1 MFRLVFHEIRLFF
14 MLAFLLL
21 MCNTSYAQLQRSLTI
36 KVRFK
41 IEEGDLKDSYLVIA
55 KQGGSSQTLPGTS
68 SFKVDLDFNATYVL
82 SFNKPGYVTKKIEL
96 NTTMDDERRSQGVHF
111 VDFVV
116 VLFKQYDG
124 VNIVVFNQPVGKFQY
139 SKRMDDFDFDTD
151 YTKSIRSAIED
162 AEKELKKKQEEEKRN
177 PKPPPKDTTLAK
189 VNKPV
194 IEEKKPEVIA
204 ENKKP
209 VEEPKKPMEKQKAE
223 ETPPVSNNDKFG
235 NNNTENDEKKKA
247 PASGGEDE
255 RNDLKGKEGSD
266 NGNGL
271 AAKQGDDEKKQ
282 LTGGEGNDS
291 GNDKTATG
299 GTDKLK
305 ESDTGTG
312 SDKVKSNSVSS
323 GDDKTTNEKNKED
336 VIAPQKKIQEEN
348 GADSSN
354 PLAQR
359 EEGKDNLNTKANMQ
373 TGRDD
378 YVESKKEMVKEKDD
392 VIFAAAPTVE
402 VKVDREEINEDKRT
416 ILNVWVTKGNR
427 TVLYTRIKY
436 SWGGV
441 FYFKDTKTS
450 ISEHYFNH
458 AIAGN

>member
-1 MFRLVFHEIRLFF
+1 

-194 IEEKKPEVIA
+194 IEEK
-204 ENKKP
+204 N
-209 VEEPKKPMEKQKAE
+209 
-223 ETPPVSNNDKFG
+223 
-235 NNNTENDEKKKA
+235 
-247 PASGGEDE
+247 
-255 RNDLKGKEGSD
+255 LK
-266 NGNGL
+266 
-271 AAKQGDDEKKQ
+271 
-282 LTGGEGNDS
+282 
-291 GNDKTATG
+291 
-299 GTDKLK
+299 
-305 ESDTGTG
+305 
-312 SDKVKSNSVSS
+312 
-323 GDDKTTNEKNKED
+323 
-336 VIAPQKKIQEEN
+336 
-348 GADSSN
+348 
-354 PLAQR
+354 
-359 EEGKDNLNTKANMQ
+359 
-373 TGRDD
+373 
-378 YVESKKEMVKEKDD
+378 
-392 VIFAAAPTVE
+392 
-402 VKVDREEINEDKRT
+402 
-416 ILNVWVTKGNR
+416 
-427 TVLYTRIKY
+427 
-436 SWGGV
+436 
-441 FYFKDTKTS
+441 
-450 ISEHYFNH
+450 
-458 AIAGN
+458 